1 MSHKII
7 FYNFIKKIFSLAG
20 LSIGFKKKNLNFDEI
35 YKNYIRN
42 PIIFDVGAN
51 EGQSIKRFN
60 LIFNN
65 CIIHSFEP
73 IKKCFDRIVEDY
85 PSKQFIKNN
94 YALSEKS
101 VNKRFFINK
110 YSATSSFDRINKNY
124 YQPNNEK
131 NKTVKILKVKTV
143 TLDSYINLNKI
154 KKIDILKI
162 DTQGHELNVLK
173 GAKNALQKSMI
184 NFIEAE
190 IIICDYYENKINLF
204 EFDRIMYE
212 NNFILFNFQEFVCD
226 NSSQIKW
233 FDILYVN
240 KNFLL
245 QRSKKQKKTKK
256 IN

>member
-1 MSHKII
+1 MNYKII

-20 LSIGFKKKNLNFDEI
+20 LSVGFKKNNLNFDEI
-35 YKNYIRN
+35 YKKYIRN

-94 YALSEKS
+94 YALSEKNIK
-101 VNKRFFINK
+101 NKRFFINK
-110 YSATSSFDRINKNY
+110 YSPTSSFNRINKNY

-131 NKTVKILKVKTV
+131 NKTVKILKVKTE

-173 GAKNALQKSMI
+173 GAKNALKKSKI
-184 NFIEAE
+184 NFIELE

-204 EFDRIMYE
+204 ELDIIMHR
-212 NNFILFNFQEFVCD
+212 NNFILFNFQDFACD
-226 NSSQIKW
+226 NNSQIRQ
-233 FDILYVN
+233 FDILYIN
-240 KNFLL
+240 KNFL
-245 QRSKKQKKTKK
+245 QQHSF
-256 IN
+256 

>member
-1 MSHKII
+1 MNHKII

-94 YALSEKS
+94 YALSEKN

-110 YSATSSFDRINKNY
+110 YSPTSSFNRINKNY

-162 DTQGHELNVLK
+162 DTQGHELNILK
-173 GAKNALQKSMI
+173 GAKNALKKSKI
-184 NFIEAE
+184 NFIELE
-190 IIICDYYENKINLF
+190 IIIRDYYENKINLF
-204 EFDRIMYE
+204 ELDIIMHR
-212 NNFILFNFQEFVCD
+212 NNFILFNFQDFTWD
-226 NSSQIKW
+226 NNSQIRE
-233 FDILYVN
+233 FDILYIN
-240 KNFLL
+240 KNFL
-245 QRSKKQKKTKK
+245 QQHSF
-256 IN
+256 